1 MDTHK
6 VVGLIT
12 DPQHLA
18 LVRRE
23 RLKNMGAEASSASY
37 ADLQYIQQELRFSL
51 RLCQQY
57 RWPVVNVT
65 GKAVEESASEII
77 NLVAPHP
84 RSIAEKT

>member
-1 MDTHK
+1 
-6 VVGLIT
+6 
-12 DPQHLA
+12 
-18 LVRRE
+18 
-23 RLKNMGAEASSASY
+23 MGAEASSASY